1 MDVNAQNLS
10 ILNTAVNTAFNN
22 AFAGAESQ
30 YQRIATVVPSST
42 AANTYAW
49 LGNSSQ
55 IREWLG
61 QRVIN
66 RLKEHNFTIKNRK
79 FEKTEAIP
87 RDAID
92 DDEYGVYMPLFSQMG
107 QDAKE
112 FPDLLTFPLLK
123 EGFTSLCYDGQNFF
137 DTDHPVGNGSN
148 VQSVS
153 NMQAGSGDPWFLL
166 CTKRPLKPLIWQDRR
181 AFNLVMK
188 TNAQTSDHV
197 FMTDEFV
204 WGTDGRCNAGFG
216 LWQLAFG
223 SKDELNGDN
232 FNAARMAMTKFKNDA
247 GSPLGVVPDLLVV
260 GPDNM
265 ARAEKLLEAM
275 NDANGAS
282 NTNYKKVDLLVC
294 PWLA

>member
-61 QRVIN
+61 PRVIN

>member
-49 LGNSSQ
+49 LGKSSQ

-61 QRVIN
+61 PRVIN